1 MSGLALSSRGFSME
15 FKLQVSPS
23 ESTMEIIKNPFS
35 RGDDDDD
42 ESSDN
47 FNLSVRPSTSQ
58 LSLSVNGKSK
68 SSSSCLALQSKE
80 PKIVRRELGD
90 NRSLSGG
97 Q

>member
-1 MSGLALSSRGFSME
+1 ME
-15 FKLQVSPS
+15 FQLQVSPS
-23 ESTMEIIKNPFS
+23 ASRIEVIKNPLS
-35 RGDDDDD
+35 SGDDDDD

-80 PKIVRRELGD
+80 PIIVRRELGD